1 MTIGKGAKLNFCH
14 FPKGNLGRIIIFI
27 IRPLFFSG
35 AAQNNDG
42 PAAMHFSCK
51 SLWCDGHFL
60 EINRAQ
66 RTNVKK
72 RQKGM
77 EKPDF
82 AMTILQKKLVM
93 HASKCVVVLCLCMT
107 WDLEIGCTSK
117 GVSAVFLQSKWR
129 KTWDTLKKATVN
141 PMRKPP
147 S

>member
-35 AAQNNDG
+35 AAQNNHG
-42 PAAMHFSCK
+42 PAAMHFWCK

-82 AMTILQKKLVM
+82 AMTILQKKTCHACIEMCRRPMPMYDLGPRNWM
-93 HASKCVVVLCLCMT
+93 HFQRS
-107 WDLEIGCTSK
+107 
-117 GVSAVFLQSKWR
+117 VSSLSAK
-129 KTWDTLKKATVN
+129 
-141 PMRKPP
+141 
-147 S
+147 